1 MSVMHSKG
9 ALQSV
14 QPCLCVA
21 ARERDSHRSHIFM
34 RFDPHRDAANVT
46 LDCRHLH
53 CADHSAIAALE
64 ALHARYAKLG
74 KRLRL
79 TNLSLRN
86 RRLLQRADAGVVMRQ
101 EGN

>member
-1 MSVMHSKG
+1 VH
-9 ALQSV
+9 
-14 QPCLCVA
+14 C
-21 ARERDSHRSHIFM
+21 
-34 RFDPHRDAANVT
+34 DPFSRAYASRHASEIRIDRAFSCGSIRIAMPANVT

-79 TNLSLRN
+79 TDLPVRN
-86 RRLLQRADAGVVMRQ
+86 WRLLQRADAGVVMRQ